1 MVKNLPGNAGD
12 ARGTG
17 LILWVGKSHWRSKW
31 QPAPVFLPGKFHG
44 QKNLAGY
51 SLWGHKD
58 SDTTESI
65 YLSIYITEYIL
76 FPILFHYRLF
86 SSVHLLSRVQLFVTP
101 CIAAHQASLF
111 IIKSRNL
118 LKLLSIES
126 VMPSNHLIFC

>member
-1 MVKNLPGNAGD
+1 MIQDLPTNAGD
-12 ARGTG
+12 SRDAAA
-17 LILWVGKSHWRSKW
+17 VPVSGKIPWSKKW
-31 QPAPVFLPGKFHG
+31 QPPPVFLPGKFHG